1 MKLLLAS
8 ILSAALFIQGC
19 GGSTMS
25 GSAPLSDSAEVSA
38 EMRAT
43 PIVARVDNV
52 PIPVKGSDN
61 QFHVVYELTLVNFTG
76 GTASLQR
83 LNVLDARSR
92 VTVASLDAGQLA
104 QRLAVAPSRTSA
116 SAELGPS
123 QTGLVYLHLS
133 FDDPSAIPAALT
145 HEIAL
150 TLNGKPFTETVAP
163 TAVNPP
169 TNLVLAPPL
178 KGGRY
183 IAGDGCCDSIRHVR
197 ATLPL
202 NGHLYNGQRF
212 AIDWEQLDAQ
222 GRIYAGDPKLPQS
235 YAIYGQPVYA
245 VADATVSAAV
255 DGMPNSPPG
264 AFPANITIDQADGN
278 HVILDLGNNHYALYA
293 HLAPNSVKVAPGQRV
308 RQGDVLGHVGS
319 SGNSSEPHLHF
330 QVSDGPNPLASNGV
344 PYLIGQF
351 VSSQRG
357 VSTEAFDQAIIDG
370 QPLTLQPLDGSPQRV
385 SALPLDLSIV
395 DFTH

>member
-8 ILSAALFIQGC
+8 IVSAVLLMQGC
-19 GGSTMS
+19 GGSAMS
-25 GSAPLSDSAEVSA
+25 GSEPLSDSAEV
-38 EMRAT
+38 RAT

-61 QFHVVYELTLVNFTG
+61 RFHVAYELTLVNFTG
-76 GTASLQR
+76 ATASLQR

-92 VTVASLDAGQLA
+92 AVVASLDAGQFA
-104 QRLAVAPSRTSA
+104 QRLAVASSRSSA

-123 QTGLVYLHLS
+123 QTGLVYLHLT
-133 FDDPSAIPAALT
+133 FDDPSAIPATLT
-145 HEIAL
+145 HELTL
-150 TLNGKPFTETVAP
+150 TLNGQPVTETVAP

-183 IAGDGCCDSIRHVR
+183 VAGDGCCDSIRHVR

-212 AIDWEQLDAQ
+212 AIDWELLDAQ
-222 GRIYAGDPKLPQS
+222 GRIHTGDPKVLQN

-245 VADATVSAAV
+245 VADATVIAAV
-255 DGMPNSPPG
+255 DGMPDSPPG
-264 AFPANITIDQADGN
+264 ALPANIGIEQADGN
-278 HVILDLGNNHYALYA
+278 HVVLDLGNGHYALYA
-293 HLAPNSVKVAPGQRV
+293 HLAPNSVKVVQGQRV
-308 RQGDVLGHVGS
+308 RQGDVLGLVGS

-357 VSTEAFDQAIIDG
+357 VSTEAFDQAIVDG
-370 QPLTLQPLDGSPQRV
+370 QPLALQPLDGSSQHV